1 MTFNYRGGSPL
12 ENINARTKTVEIIK
26 QNANALADWILSTNI
41 NITKETLPAEIQN
54 LINLVENTVY
64 PTKT

>member
-26 QNANALADWILSTNI
+26 QNVNALADWILSKNI
-41 NITKETLPAEIQN
+41 NITKKTLPE
-54 LINLVENTVY
+54 
-64 PTKT
+64 